1 MQEYPELQNNI
12 SNLSPWFA
20 NILNDKNLFA
30 LCEGVDTLLYFLS
43 YDFAQI
49 NENVL
54 NYFIGILVERVCIVK
69 PNLIEKVKKIIEKC
83 LDFDENY
90 FILSE
95 LLKRL
100 DHKNQKIKINL
111 FEFQFCILNYR

>member
-1 MQEYPELQNNI
+1 M
-12 SNLSPWFA
+12 
-20 NILNDKNLFA
+20 FA
-30 LCEGVDTLLYFLS
+30 LCEGVDTLLFFLN

-49 NENVL
+49 NENFL

-69 PNLIEKVKKIIEKC
+69 PNLIEKVKKILEKC
-83 LDFDENY
+83 LDFDDNY

-100 DHKNQKIKINL
+100 DYKNQKVKINL
-111 FEFQFCILNYR
+111 FEFQYCILNCRQYYKKLNAQMARQVFILNVKNLNNMS